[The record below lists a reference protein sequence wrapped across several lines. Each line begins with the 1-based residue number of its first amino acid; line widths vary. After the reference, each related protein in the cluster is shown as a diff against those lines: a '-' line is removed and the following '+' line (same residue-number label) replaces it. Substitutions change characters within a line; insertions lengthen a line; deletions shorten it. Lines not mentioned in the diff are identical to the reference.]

1 MCAPRNPKPCVLIVA
16 YVLFFR
22 PIVMG
27 RQTSRGGRNQDY
39 HGLYPKIKSLVLG
52 SDGTL
57 LEHRNNSSIARS
69 LGCTEQQVRAFG
81 TYMLVCMRTRVCVC
95 VCVFFPYHFFLFSM
109 IFPIYEMSE
118 LFYDFYT
125 INQKS

>member
-1 MCAPRNPKPCVLIVA
+1 
-16 YVLFFR
+16 
-22 PIVMG
+22 MG
-27 RQTSRGGRNQDY
+27 RQTPRGGSRTSRPGDY

-81 TYMLVCMRTRVCVC
+81 TYMLVSMRTRVCVC

>member
-1 MCAPRNPKPCVLIVA
+1 
-16 YVLFFR
+16 
-22 PIVMG
+22 MG
-27 RQTSRGGRNQDY
+27 RQTPRAGSRTSRAGTGDY

-57 LEHRNNSSIARS
+57 LAHRNNSSIARS
-69 LGCTEQQVRAFG
+69 LSCTEAPVRAFG
-81 TYMLVCMRTRVCVC
+81 TYMIVCMRTRARVCVC
-95 VCVFFPYHFFLFSM
+95 AFFPYHLFFYFSM

-125 INQKS
+125 IN